1 MTFNINFDSKD
12 ETRSTVH
19 NVGRALLKKKTLML
33 GSKEIDTINKLAQI
47 NVLAQIKKIFF
58 RAAHGWGRAKRFPI

>member
-12 ETRSTVH
+12 ETGSIVH

-33 GSKEIDTINKLAQI
+33 GSKEIDTIDKLSQI
-47 NVLAQIKKIFF
+47 IVLAQIKKIFF
-58 RAAHGWGRAKRFPI
+58 RAAHGWGRTKRSPI

>member
-47 NVLAQIKKIFF
+47 KKIFF
-58 RAAHGWGRAKRFPI
+58 RAAHGWGRAKRSPI